1 MSTNESP
8 IDLFEAAAQRMEQ
21 IEAFAILDPY
31 VGRELA
37 KEAASD
43 IQLQAGDVI
52 CDTLRR
58 QGFTDEQLEHVTAEQ
73 LWQLV
78 PQQMQHIASV
88 TGKLGL
94 LARNAI
100 GDQIY
105 KTDYQLGLTQND

>member
-8 IDLFEAAAQRMEQ
+8 VDRFEAAARRMEQ

-31 VGRELA
+31 VSRELA
-37 KEAASD
+37 QEAASD
-43 IQLQAGDVI
+43 IQLEAGDII
-52 CDTLRR
+52 CDTLRK
-58 QGFTDEQLEHVTAEQ
+58 QGFTDDQLEHVTSER
-73 LWQLV
+73 LWELV
-78 PQQMQHIASV
+78 PQEMQRIAEA

-100 GDQIY
+100 NDQIY